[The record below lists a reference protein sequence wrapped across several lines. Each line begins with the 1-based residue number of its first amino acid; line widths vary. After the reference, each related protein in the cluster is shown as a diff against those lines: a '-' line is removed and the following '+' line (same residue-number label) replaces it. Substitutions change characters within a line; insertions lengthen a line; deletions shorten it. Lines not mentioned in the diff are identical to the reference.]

1 MLKIQ
6 KIYTFTEVKVLNE
19 VISDMMIDTWNN
31 YSIAGMKVKDFIVY
45 TNTLKDCLRD
55 GKALFDKDFTI
66 ADIDTVDSV
75 LRLLIKYNDTV
86 DSVANAHPKGFEV
99 EKQPIHEATEL
110 DLFDLFP
117 EHK

>member
-1 MLKIQ
+1 M
-6 KIYTFTEVKVLNE
+6 LNE
-19 VISDMMIDTWNN
+19 VISDMMVDTWNN

-75 LRLLIKYNDTV
+75 NPVSYTHLTLPTILLV
-86 DSVANAHPKGFEV
+86 
-99 EKQPIHEATEL
+99 
-110 DLFDLFP
+110 
-117 EHK
+117 

>member
-1 MLKIQ
+1 M
-6 KIYTFTEVKVLNE
+6 TMNE
-19 VISDMMIDTWNN
+19 TISDMMVDTWNN
-31 YSIAGMKVKDFIVY
+31 YSIAGMKVEDFIVY

-75 LRLLIKYNDTV
+75 
-86 DSVANAHPKGFEV
+86 ANAHPKGFEA
-99 EKQPIHEATEL
+99 EKQPIHETTEL

-117 EHK
+117 EHQK

>member
-1 MLKIQ
+1 MSSLIDLSTGKVCFVLKIQ

-19 VISDMMIDTWNN
+19 VISDMMVDTWNN

-75 LRLLIKYNDTV
+75 N
-86 DSVANAHPKGFEV
+86 
-99 EKQPIHEATEL
+99 
-110 DLFDLFP
+110 
-117 EHK
+117 HK

>member
-1 MLKIQ
+1 M
-6 KIYTFTEVKVLNE
+6 NE
-19 VISDMMIDTWNN
+19 TISDMMVDTWNN
-31 YSIAGMKVKDFIVY
+31 YSIAGMKVEDFIVY

-75 LRLLIKYNDTV
+75 LRLLMKYNDTV

-99 EKQPIHEATEL
+99 EKQPIHETTEL

-117 EHK
+117 EHKPEHQK